1 MVLSGDNDI
10 RTILFVKCKS
20 KTMQLQIA
28 SRRKAKLKCAL
39 QGPSGSGKTKSA
51 LLIAFGLCGSWD
63 KIAVID
69 TENRSADL
77 YANLGPFKTLSLE
90 PPYSPERY
98 IQGIDI
104 CLDASM
110 DVIVIDS
117 TSHEWDF
124 ILDYHSSLQGNSFT
138 NWAKALPR
146 HDAFVNKILQSN
158 AHFICTIRTK
168 TEYVLSEKNGKMVPE
183 KVGMKTVQREN
194 LEYEFSVV
202 WELDM
207 MHRARVS
214 KDRTGLFG
222 GKPEFIPNSQTG
234 QALLEWCEQGQEAEP
249 QMTFEQMQQAIR
261 KCATIADLNVLYQ
274 AYPRF
279 QQVLTP
285 EFTARKLQLNN
296 VNV

>member
-1 MVLSGDNDI
+1 M
-10 RTILFVKCKS
+10 K
-20 KTMQLQIA
+20 LQQA
-28 SRRKAKLKCAL
+28 SRKKAKLKCAL

-51 LLIAFGLCGSWD
+51 LLIAYGLCGAWD

-69 TENRSADL
+69 TENGSADL
-77 YANLGPFKTLSLE
+77 YADLGSYKTLTLE

-98 IQGIDI
+98 IQGIEI
-104 CLDASM
+104 CLDAGM

-117 TSHEWDF
+117 ASHEWDF
-124 ILDYHSSLQGNSFT
+124 ILDYHSSLTGNSFT

-158 AHFICTIRTK
+158 AHIICTIGTK

-183 KVGMKTVQREN
+183 KVGMKSVQREN

-207 MHRARVS
+207 LHRAKVS

-222 GKPEFIPNSQTG
+222 GKPEFIPTVQTG
-234 QALLEWCEQGQEAEP
+234 QALLEWCDQGIEAPQVVTYEQVLQS
-249 QMTFEQMQQAIR
+249 IR
-261 KCATIADLNVLYQ
+261 TCPTVADLNTLYH
-274 AYPRF
+274 AHPRF
-279 QQVLTP
+279 QQVLGH
-285 EFTARKLQLNN
+285 EFTARKNQLNN
-296 VNV
+296 IVNQNNHQQNGTHSSYQH